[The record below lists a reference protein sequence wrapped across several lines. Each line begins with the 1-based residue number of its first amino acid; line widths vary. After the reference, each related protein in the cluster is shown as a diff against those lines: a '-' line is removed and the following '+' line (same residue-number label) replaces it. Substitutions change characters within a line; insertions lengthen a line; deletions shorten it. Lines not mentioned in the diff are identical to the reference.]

1 MRFGIFGGAQAGS
14 GVGAPMGQG
23 FHDFVEFNVE
33 AEALGF
39 RSTFLVEH
47 HFTGWN
53 QVSAN
58 LTLLTWLGARTST
71 LRLGTAVMVLPWHN
85 PVLLAEQAATLDLM
99 SGGRLDFGVGKGY
112 RHTEFTGFCV
122 SPDEADARFEE
133 ALDFIIKA
141 WTTRERFS
149 HHGRFWRFE
158 DVVVEPPTLQQP
170 HPPMWMAAGSLPS
183 VRRVAARG
191 YNLILDQFASE
202 EQLAERIALFEA
214 ENEAHGRPAGS
225 REVAVAR
232 EMFVAHSQAEKDA
245 AVVRNHKA
253 RQQILGVS
261 RAPGQERGSHILAYA
276 HELAPSDANTLIGT
290 PDEIA
295 ARLEGLRRAGAE
307 YLILSCHGSGEGL
320 RRFAREIMP
329 AFAGTRHQKS
339 DIGSQSD
346 TRLMQGLPNSDH

>member
-1 MRFGIFGGAQAGS
+1 
-14 GVGAPMGQG
+14 
-23 FHDFVEFNVE
+23 
-33 AEALGF
+33 
-39 RSTFLVEH
+39 
-47 HFTGWN
+47 
-53 QVSAN
+53 
-58 LTLLTWLGARTST
+58 
-71 LRLGTAVMVLPWHN
+71 MVLPWHN

-122 SPDEADARFEE
+122 PPAEADARFEE
-133 ALDFIIKA
+133 ALDFILKA

-170 HPPMWMAAGSLPS
+170 HPPIWMAAGSLPS
-183 VRRVAARG
+183 VRKVAARG
-191 YNLILDQFASE
+191 FNLILDQFASE
-202 EQLAERIALFEA
+202 EQLTERIATFHA
-214 ENEAHGRPAGS
+214 ESVGFGA

-245 AVVRNHKA
+245 AIARNHKA

-276 HELAPSDANTLIGT
+276 SELTPSDANTLIGT

-295 ARLEGLRRAGAE
+295 QRLEGLRKAGAT
-307 YLILSCHGSGEGL
+307 YLILSCHGSREGL

-329 AFAGTRHQKS
+329 AFAEDREPGNLAQARTARGT
-339 DIGSQSD
+339 
-346 TRLMQGLPNSDH
+346 

>member
-14 GVGAPMGQG
+14 GAGAPMGQG
-23 FHDFVEFNVE
+23 FLDFIEFNVE

-58 LTLLTWLGARTST
+58 LTLLTWLGARTRT

-122 SPDEADARFEE
+122 PPAEADARFEE
-133 ALDFIIKA
+133 SLDFILKA

-149 HHGRFWRFE
+149 HQGRFWRFE

-170 HPPMWMAAGSLPS
+170 HPPIWMAAGSLPS
-183 VRRVAARG
+183 VRKVAARG
-191 YNLILDQFASE
+191 FNLILDQFASE
-202 EQLAERIALFEA
+202 EQLTERIATFHA
-214 ENEAHGRPAGS
+214 ETAAAGFGA

-245 AVVRNHKA
+245 AVARNHKA

-276 HELAPSDANTLIGT
+276 NELTPSDVNTLIGM

-295 ARLEGLRRAGAE
+295 SRLQGLRKAGAT
-307 YLILSCHGSGEGL
+307 YLILSCHGSREGL
-320 RRFAREIMP
+320 RRFARELMP
-329 AFAGTRHQKS
+329 AFADAAEPANLAQARTARGT
-339 DIGSQSD
+339 
-346 TRLMQGLPNSDH
+346 

>member
-14 GVGAPMGQG
+14 GAGAPMGQG
-23 FHDFVEFNVE
+23 FLDFIEFNVE

-58 LTLLTWLGARTST
+58 LTLLTWLGARTRT

-122 SPDEADARFEE
+122 PPDEADARFEE
-133 ALDFIIKA
+133 ALDVIIRS

-158 DVVVEPPTLQQP
+158 DVVVEPPTLQKP
-170 HPPMWMAAGSLPS
+170 HPPIWMAAGSPPS

-191 YNLILDQFASE
+191 YNLILDQFASRR
-202 EQLAERIALFEA
+202 AARR
-214 ENEAHGRPAGS
+214 AHRAVPVGKRGARPSAP

-232 EMFVAHSQAEKDA
+232 EMFVAHTQAEKDA
-245 AVVRNHKA
+245 AIARNHKA

-276 HELAPSDANTLIGT
+276 HDLAPSDANTLDRHAGRDRGSARRLAQGRCRV
-290 PDEIA
+290 PDPELPRL
-295 ARLEGLRRAGAE
+295 ARGPAPFRARDHAGLRGWRQ
-307 YLILSCHGSGEGL
+307 GS
-320 RRFAREIMP
+320 EISN
-329 AFAGTRHQKS
+329 R
-339 DIGSQSD
+339 
-346 TRLMQGLPNSDH
+346 

>member
-1 MRFGIFGGAQAGS
+1 MRFGIFGGAQAG
-14 GVGAPMGQG
+14 GGGGAPMGQG
-23 FHDFVEFNVE
+23 FHDFVEFNIE
-33 AEALGF
+33 AEALGL

-47 HFTGWN
+47 HFTGWH
-53 QVSAN
+53 QVSAT
-58 LTLLTWLGARTST
+58 LTLLTWLGARTRT

-112 RHTEFTGFCV
+112 RHTEFTGFSV
-122 SPDEADARFEE
+122 APDEADARFEE
-133 ALDFIIKA
+133 ALDVIIRS
-141 WTTRERFS
+141 WTTKERFS

-158 DVVVEPPTLQQP
+158 NVVVEPPTLQQP
-170 HPPMWMAAGSLPS
+170 HPPIWMAAGSLDS
-183 VRRVAARG
+183 VRRVAERG

-202 EQLAERIALFEA
+202 QQLAERIALFQA
-214 ENEAHGRPAGS
+214 ENETRGRPAGS

-245 AVVRNHKA
+245 AITRNHKA

-276 HELAPSDANTLIGT
+276 HDLTPSDANTLIGT

-295 ARLEGLRRAGAE
+295 DRLAGLRQAGAE
-307 YLILSCHGSGEGL
+307 YLIMSCHGSREGL

-329 AFAGTRHQKS
+329 AFADNREDAKVLAARS
-339 DIGSQSD
+339 ARGS
-346 TRLMQGLPNSDH
+346 